1 MGSCTGNQ
9 NLKSVLTEISTDQ
22 PLNSSRIMAVKD
34 GNFLDTLG
42 INIEAGK
49 RQDLFW
55 VAIAVIIAGVLVSIS
70 IFGKGRRRKRR

>member
-1 MGSCTGNQ
+1 MGSCTGKTE
-9 NLKSVLTEISTDQ
+9 LKSVLNEISPDST
-22 PLNSSRIMAVKD
+22 LNQSRIMAVKD
-34 GNFLDTLG
+34 SNFLDTLG